1 MRRLISWLIMVPTA
15 VAVVVFALNNK
26 EPIALNLW
34 PFAMVIEVQLYLLLT
49 VVLGAG
55 VVLGGVVSWAG
66 GGRVRSQLRKRSY
79 EGEVARRELQTERE
93 KTTALEAELKALK
106 NLSEQVSVQTNDHAQ
121 EPDAKTIEH
130 SSSDG
135 SAGQLPKPQNAA

>member
-1 MRRLISWLIMVPTA
+1 LRRLISWLIMVPTA

-34 PFAMVIEVQLYLLLT
+34 PFAIVIEVQLYLLLT
-49 VVLGAG
+49 AVLGTG

-66 GGRVRSQLRKRSY
+66 GGRIRSQLRKRSY
-79 EGEVARRELQTERE
+79 EGEVARRELKTERE
-93 KTTALEAELKALK
+93 KITALQAELKALK
-106 NLSEQVSVQTNDHAQ
+106 GLHEHANDHVQ
-121 EPDAKTIEH
+121 EPDARTIEH
-130 SSSDG
+130 SSSPG